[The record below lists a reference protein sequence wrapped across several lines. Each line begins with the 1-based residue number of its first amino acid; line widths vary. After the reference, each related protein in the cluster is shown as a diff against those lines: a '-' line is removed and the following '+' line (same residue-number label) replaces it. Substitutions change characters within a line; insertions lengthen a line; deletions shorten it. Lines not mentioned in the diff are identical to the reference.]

1 LREGWGRETASLY
14 QDIVK
19 PRQTPV
25 MAHISRGVQY
35 DEIGQH
41 ELAIDEFLAAKEL
54 EPNNVDGPPRGR
66 IRVLG
71 RFVEA
76 DRAMDKALFFDPVSV
91 QARVGEAILAFRKG
105 LYSAA
110 EEQLKGLC
118 ERN

>member
-1 LREGWGRETASLY
+1 VLTRGRETASLY

-54 EPNNVDGPPRGR
+54 EPDTVEVLSHLAAALGA
-66 IRVLG
+66 LG

-76 DRAMDKALFFDPVSV
+76 DRAIDKALFLDPMSV
-91 QARVGEAILAFRKG
+91 QA
-105 LYSAA
+105 
-110 EEQLKGLC
+110 
-118 ERN
+118 